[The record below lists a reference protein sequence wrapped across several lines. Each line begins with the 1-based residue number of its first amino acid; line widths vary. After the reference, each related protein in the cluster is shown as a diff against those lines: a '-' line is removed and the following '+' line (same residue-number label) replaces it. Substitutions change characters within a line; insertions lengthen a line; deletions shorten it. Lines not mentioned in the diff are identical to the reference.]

1 MEAIR
6 QLIQTLRPAEIDD
19 VRIGLHWI
27 GVTARAQGRL
37 TCGLASTVPASH
49 DHHSDFDVPEAD
61 RLALLSGLEMAEWAL
76 SDHPIRTGIGLAA
89 INAMVD
95 PCPELWEDINAE
107 QVILRYAEQGPVGL
121 LGRFPFIPRLREKL
135 KQLYVFE
142 LNPQPGEYGTAD
154 MKAILPDCAVVA
166 ITGMTLVNHT
176 FEKVISY
183 RSPEAISLVMGP
195 TTPVSPVLFDY
206 GIDLISGTVVEKIE
220 PVMRCLIQGGAYR
233 QLHQAGTRL
242 VTIQSP
248 RLKQ

>member
-6 QLIQTLRPAEIDD
+6 QLINSLKPAEIDD

-27 GVTARAQGRL
+27 GVTARVQDKL

-49 DHHSDFDVPEAD
+49 DHRSDFDVPEAG
-61 RLALLSGLEMAEWAL
+61 RLAQLSGLELAEWAL
-76 SDHPIRTGIGLAA
+76 SDHPTRTGVGLAA
-89 INAMVD
+89 INAMLE
-95 PCPELWEDINAE
+95 PCPDLWEEINAE

-142 LNPQPGEYGTAD
+142 LNPQPGEYGTDD

-183 RSPEAISLVMGP
+183 RSPDSISLVMGP

-206 GIDLISGTVVEKIE
+206 GIDLISGTIVEKIE
-220 PVMRCLIQGGAYR
+220 PVMRCLSQGGAYR